1 MNSMSK
7 LTHSILTIA
16 ITFAFSAMAQEL
28 RVESYPSNRLFGSQ
42 ILLHVPLKRPAG
54 LLVLLAGDIHSY
66 EKPSSYPPSSLPE
79 MLTTNGV
86 ATLIAAPRPGRGAG
100 VGLYADD
107 AILEELDGLIAD
119 VLGKFKIPA

>member
-42 ILLHVPLKRPAG
+42 ILLHVPPKRPVG
-54 LLVLLAGDIHSY
+54 LLVLLAGDTHSY
-66 EKPSSYPPSSLPE
+66 EKQSSYPPSSLPE
-79 MLTTNGV
+79 MLATNGV
-86 ATLIAAPRPGRGAG
+86 MPGISLITMTPGPLPMR
-100 VGLYADD
+100 
-107 AILEELDGLIAD
+107 
-119 VLGKFKIPA
+119 